1 MSAVLK
7 AAAGD
12 VPDLRSMT
20 HQDIA
25 RVMLIENDIYPF
37 PWTAGNFADSLA
49 ADYCCWLHFDGS
61 KLAAYAV
68 VVIGAGEAHLLN
80 LSIARVQQGRGL
92 GARMLAVLMAQAH
105 HDGAHNMLLEVRP
118 SNTAGI
124 ALYTKAGFTQL
135 GQRRGYYPAHHGR
148 EDALVFGRSL
158 PLETGAA

>member
-12 VPDLRSMT
+12 MPDLRSMT
-20 HQDIA
+20 HEDIA
-25 RVMLIENDIYPF
+25 RVMQIENDIYPF

-49 ADYCCWLHFDGS
+49 AGYHCWLHLNGG

-68 VVIGAGEAHLLN
+68 VMMGAGEAHLLN
-80 LSIARVQQGRGL
+80 LSVARAQQRRGL
-92 GARMLAVLMAQAH
+92 GARLLAVLMAQAH
-105 HDGAHNMLLEVRP
+105 HYGAHNMLLEVRP

-124 ALYTKAGFTQL
+124 ALYTRAGFTQL
-135 GQRRGYYPAHHGR
+135 GQRRGYYPAPGGR

-158 PLETGAA
+158 LAARGAA